1 MAGKKYKSCLA
12 PFENEIVALRR
23 KKPPMPYSQI
33 AEHLKEKHQISVRRQ
48 TIETFLKIRA
58 RGFKQCKY
66 AESIE
71 AANTANKPATEVPS
85 AQKQTALQTSK
96 PKVSALIE
104 TNPKTNDTP
113 EASSFDPSKVTV
125 TEYSPTWNL
134 HRPNTEEER
143 EAYRQY
149 IREEKLKQQHFPQEN

>member
-1 MAGKKYKSCLA
+1 MAGKKYKSCLV

-23 KKPPMPYSQI
+23 KRPPTPYSQI
-33 AEHLKEKHQISVRRQ
+33 AEYLKEKHQISVRRQ

-58 RGFKQCKY
+58 KGFKRCKY

-71 AANTANKPATEVPS
+71 AANAANRPATETPS
-85 AQKQTALQTSK
+85 AQKQAVLKTSK
-96 PKVSALIE
+96 ALPEVS
-104 TNPKTNDTP
+104 TFNPSEVKI
-113 EASSFDPSKVTV
+113 

-134 HRPNTEEER
+134 HRPKTEEER

-149 IREEKLKQQHFPQEN
+149 LRNEKHKQ